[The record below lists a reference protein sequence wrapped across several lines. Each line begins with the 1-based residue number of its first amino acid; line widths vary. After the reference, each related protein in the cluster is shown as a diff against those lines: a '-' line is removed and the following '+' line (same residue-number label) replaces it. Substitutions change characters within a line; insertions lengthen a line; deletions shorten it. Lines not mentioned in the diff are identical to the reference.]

1 MGREKPLA
9 KPYRREEKPV
19 WLKCARPGDGQ
30 GETPCKTLQATW
42 ISCDFRQPERFQ
54 LYKFAQDSRLTWAY
68 RLSIEILSLQ
78 GFSVGNIEPKPPTIM
93 AANFN
98 PGAEMIPACPSAP
111 KKQKKSPTVRISQ
124 TLDQEPACARSLNLQ
139 HNQGSHEPIVDCPPA
154 PAKRWAG
161 RNSLQNPTG
170 VRRNL
175 CA

>member
-1 MGREKPLA
+1 
-9 KPYRREEKPV
+9 
-19 WLKCARPGDGQ
+19 
-30 GETPCKTLQATW
+30 TL

-78 GFSVGNIEPKPPTIM
+78 GLSVGNIEPKPPTIM

-139 HNQGSHEPIVDCPPA
+139 HNQGSHEPVVDCPPA